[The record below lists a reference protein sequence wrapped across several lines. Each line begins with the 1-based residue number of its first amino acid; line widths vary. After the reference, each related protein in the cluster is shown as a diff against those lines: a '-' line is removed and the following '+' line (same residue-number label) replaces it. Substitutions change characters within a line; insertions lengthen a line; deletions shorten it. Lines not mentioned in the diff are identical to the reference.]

1 LSIQNRLLFVYTSI
15 FMVAFILFA
24 AIVYLLPRN
33 RIRQE
38 VDTDLRALL
47 EELQSSDAYI
57 MRNGTL
63 WANYDEDIDNLETA
77 ASFFMIV
84 DREGTIILRS
94 PNLSPRTS
102 TVLDSSGLQKEESLN
117 YIVRDDSTL
126 RVLSTP
132 IYVDGD
138 LVGYWQVGRLVD
150 SIESFNRFLVIAL
163 FVGFAGASA
172 SLFLAVLLTPSS
184 FKPLE
189 DMAAVTRQIT
199 NADDLSRRVPNTER
213 TDEIG
218 VLARSFN
225 QLLERLERLFQTQQ
239 RLLADVSHELRTP
252 LTAIRG
258 NVDLMRRMGDAD
270 PESLEII
277 QEEIERMTRLVG
289 DLLLLARADAGGL
302 PLEKKKVE
310 LDNLLFEVYR
320 QVRLLEK
327 SVAVKVTEVD
337 QVCIMGDVDRLKQ
350 LLLNLIS
357 NAIKYTPDGGTVDVS
372 LSKNNGWAYL
382 SVADTGT
389 GIPAEDLPYIFD
401 RFYRVDKARARAQ
414 SGQGGAGLGL
424 AIAKWIAQAHGGDID
439 VVSKVGEG
447 TTFTITL
454 PTVVEPKPL
463 STESAAEELSKTRP
477 GLRALGATFRRS
489 S

>member
-1 LSIQNRLLFVYTSI
+1 
-15 FMVAFILFA
+15 MVAFVLFA

-33 RIRQE
+33 RINQE
-38 VDTDLRALL
+38 VDMDLQALAV
-47 EELQSSDAYI
+47 ELQSAEIIPRGGGAFHIGIAAD
-57 MRNGTL
+57 L
-63 WANYDEDIDNLETA
+63 DNLETA
-77 ASFFMIV
+77 ASFFV
-84 DREGTIILRS
+84 VAGPEGNIGLRS
-94 PNLSPRTS
+94 QNLSQMTRD
-102 TVLDSSGLQKEESLN
+102 VGLLDPNGLQERQVLN
-117 YIVRDDSTL
+117 YVIRGDSTL
-126 RVLSTP
+126 RVLTTP
-132 IYVDGD
+132 IYDDGE
-138 LVGYWQVGRLVD
+138 LIGYLQVGRLVD
-150 SIESFNRFLVIAL
+150 NIESFNRFLVIAL

-270 PESLEII
+270 PESLGII

-302 PLEKKKVE
+302 PLEKQKVE

-327 SVAVKVTEVD
+327 SVEVKVTEVD

-372 LSKNNGWAYL
+372 LSKKNGWGYL
-382 SVADTGT
+382 KITDTGM

-401 RFYRVDKARARAQ
+401 RFYRVDKARARDH
-414 SGQGGAGLGL
+414 SGQGAGLGL
-424 AIAKWIAQAHGGDID
+424 AIAKWIAQAHGGNID
-439 VVSKVGEG
+439 VMSKVGEG
-447 TTFTITL
+447 TTFTIIL
-454 PTVVEPKPL
+454 PILVEPKSIP
-463 STESAAEELSKTRP
+463 TEGAHEELTKTRP
-477 GLRALGATFRRS
+477 GLRSFGATFRRS

>member
-1 LSIQNRLLFVYTSI
+1 
-15 FMVAFILFA
+15 MVAFVLFA
-24 AIVYLLPRN
+24 AIVYLLPRS
-33 RIRQE
+33 RIDAE
-38 VDTDLRALL
+38 VDTDLHTLAG
-47 EELQSSDAYI
+47 ELRSARVTTAPD
-57 MRNGTL
+57 GTVRL
-63 WANYDEDIDNLETA
+63 SIGEDLDNLETA
-77 ASFFMIV
+77 ASFFQVV
-84 DREGTIILRS
+84 DINGKITLQSRNMETLPPDFG
-94 PNLSPRTS
+94 P
-102 TVLDSSGLQKEESLN
+102 LDENGLQEQETLN
-117 YIVRDDSTL
+117 YVVRGDSTM
-126 RVLSTP
+126 RVLTSPLYDT
-132 IYVDGD
+132 DGTHI
-138 LVGYWQVGRLVD
+138 GYMQVGRLVD

-302 PLEKKKVE
+302 PLEKQKVE

-327 SVAVKVTEVD
+327 SVEVKVTEVD
-337 QVCIMGDVDRLKQ
+337 QAGIMGDVDRLKQ

-372 LSKNNGWAYL
+372 LSKKNGWAYIKI
-382 SVADTGT
+382 SDTGT

-401 RFYRVDKARARAQ
+401 RFYRVDKARARSHSGQ
-414 SGQGGAGLGL
+414 GQGGAGLGL
-424 AIAKWIAQAHGGDID
+424 AIAKWIAQAHGGNID
-439 VVSKVGEG
+439 VMSKLGEG
-447 TTFTITL
+447 TTFTIIL
-454 PTVVEPKPL
+454 PLVLEPKPIAK
-463 STESAAEELSKTRP
+463 EDPAEELSKTRP
-477 GLRALGATFRRS
+477 GLRALGSPFRRTS

>member
-1 LSIQNRLLFVYTSI
+1 
-15 FMVAFILFA
+15 MVAFVLFA
-24 AIVYLLPRN
+24 AIVYLLPRS
-33 RIRQE
+33 RIDAE
-38 VDTDLRALL
+38 VDSDLHMLAT
-47 EELQSSDAYI
+47 ELRS
-57 MRNGTL
+57 
-63 WANYDEDIDNLETA
+63 ANVIAERDGMVRFEIEQDLDNLETA
-77 ASFFMIV
+77 ASFFQVV
-84 DREGTIILRS
+84 DTNQKVTLRS
-94 PNLSPRTS
+94 RNMETFP
-102 TVLDSSGLQKEESLN
+102 LDFGPLDENGLRGEETLN
-117 YIVRDDSTL
+117 YVVRGNSTI
-126 RVLSTP
+126 RVLTIP
-132 IYVDGD
+132 LYDNDQLI
-138 LVGYWQVGRLVD
+138 GYLQVGRLVD

-302 PLEKKKVE
+302 PLETKKVE

-357 NAIKYTPDGGTVDVS
+357 NAIKYTPDGGTVNVS

-382 SVADTGT
+382 SVADTGL

-401 RFYRVDKARARAQ
+401 RFYRVDKARARGQ

-454 PTVVEPKPL
+454 PIVVEPKAL
-463 STESAAEELSKTRP
+463 SAESAAEELTKTRP

>member
-1 LSIQNRLLFVYTSI
+1 
-15 FMVAFILFA
+15 MVAFVLFA

-33 RIRQE
+33 RINQE
-38 VDTDLRALL
+38 VDADLRRLS
-47 EELQSSDAYI
+47 EEIQSAEI
-57 MRNGTL
+57 IPIGGGAFRIGI
-63 WANYDEDIDNLETA
+63 DEGLYNLETA
-77 ASFFMIV
+77 ASFFMAV
-84 DREGTIILRS
+84 DLDGNVGLHS
-94 PNLSPRTS
+94 QNLSSYIPEL
-102 TVLDSSGLQKEESLN
+102 LDENGFQGEETLN
-117 YIVRDDSTL
+117 YVVHGDSTM
-126 RVLSTP
+126 RVLTIP
-132 IYVDGD
+132 LYDRDGE
-138 LVGYWQVGRLVD
+138 LLGYLQVARLVD

-189 DMAAVTRQIT
+189 DMAAVARQIT

-270 PESLEII
+270 LESLEII

-320 QVRLLEK
+320 QVQLLEK
-327 SVAVKVTEVD
+327 SVDVRVTEVD

-372 LSKNNGWAYL
+372 LSKKNGWGYL
-382 SVADTGT
+382 RIADTGR

-401 RFYRVDKARARAQ
+401 RFYRVDKARARGQA
-414 SGQGGAGLGL
+414 GQGGAGLGL
-424 AIAKWIAQAHGGDID
+424 AIAKWIAQAHGGNID
-439 VVSKVGEG
+439 VMSKVGEG
-447 TTFTITL
+447 TTFTIIL
-454 PTVVEPKPL
+454 PILVEPTAVLPQD
-463 STESAAEELSKTRP
+463 SQEELSKTRP

>member
-1 LSIQNRLLFVYTSI
+1 MLIDTTGGIGLRSQN
-15 FMVAFILFA
+15 M
-24 AIVYLLPRN
+24 
-33 RIRQE
+33 
-38 VDTDLRALL
+38 
-47 EELQSSDAYI
+47 
-57 MRNGTL
+57 GTL
-63 WANYDEDIDNLETA
+63 PQNFGLLDENGFAQEEVINY
-77 ASFFMIV
+77 V
-84 DREGTIILRS
+84 
-94 PNLSPRTS
+94 
-102 TVLDSSGLQKEESLN
+102 
-117 YIVRDDSTL
+117 VRGDSTM
-126 RVLSTP
+126 RVLTTP
-132 IYVDGD
+132 LYDDNEKIIAY
-138 LVGYWQVGRLVD
+138 LQVGRLVD
-150 SIESFNRFLVIAL
+150 NIESFNRFLVIAL

-302 PLEKKKVE
+302 PLEKEKVE

-327 SVAVKVTEVD
+327 SGAVKVTEVD

-357 NAIKYTPDGGTVDVS
+357 NAIKYTPDGGSVDVS
-372 LSKNNGWAYL
+372 LSKKNGWAYMKI
-382 SVADTGT
+382 ADTGM

-401 RFYRVDKARARAQ
+401 RFYRVDKARARGHA
-414 SGQGGAGLGL
+414 GQGGAGLGL
-424 AIAKWIAQAHGGDID
+424 AIAKWIAQAHGGNID
-439 VVSKVGEG
+439 VMSKVGEG
-447 TTFTITL
+447 TTFTIIL
-454 PTVVEPKPL
+454 PILVEPKAIAANDP
-463 STESAAEELSKTRP
+463 AEELSKTRP
-477 GLRALGATFRRS
+477 GLRSFGATFRRS

>member
-1 LSIQNRLLFVYTSI
+1 
-15 FMVAFILFA
+15 MVAFVLFA
-24 AIVYLLPRN
+24 AIVYLLPRS
-33 RIRQE
+33 RINAE
-38 VDTDLRALL
+38 VDTDLHTLAA
-47 EELQSSDAYI
+47 ELRSAEVFTEPD
-57 MRNGTL
+57 GTVRL
-63 WANYDEDIDNLETA
+63 GIAADLDNLETA
-77 ASFFMIV
+77 ASFFMVV
-84 DREGTIILRS
+84 DTEGDISLRS
-94 PNLSPRTS
+94 QNMGTLPPDFGL
-102 TVLDSSGLQKEESLN
+102 LDENGLQGEETLN
-117 YIVRDDSTL
+117 YVIQGDSTM
-126 RVLSTP
+126 RVLSSP
-132 IYVDGD
+132 LYDNDNNDRLI
-138 LVGYWQVGRLVD
+138 GYLQVGRLVD

-327 SVAVKVTEVD
+327 SVEVKVTEVD
-337 QVCIMGDVDRLKQ
+337 QVCMMGDVDRLKQ

-372 LSKNNGWAYL
+372 LSKKNGWAYL
-382 SVADTGT
+382 KISDTGM

-424 AIAKWIAQAHGGDID
+424 AIAKWIAQAHGGNID
-439 VVSKVGEG
+439 VTSQVGEG
-447 TTFTITL
+447 TTFTIIL
-454 PTVVEPKPL
+454 PVLVEPKPTPMD
-463 STESAAEELSKTRP
+463 STTDELTKTRP
-477 GLRALGATFRRS
+477 GLRALGASFRRS
-489 S
+489 SSS

>member
-1 LSIQNRLLFVYTSI
+1 
-15 FMVAFILFA
+15 MVAFVLFA

-33 RIRQE
+33 RINQE
-38 VDTDLRALL
+38 VDMDLRTLTSELL
-47 EELQSSDAYI
+47 SATITPVGD
-57 MRNGTL
+57 GTL
-63 WANYDEDIDNLETA
+63 RLGIDEDLDNLETA
-77 ASFFMIV
+77 ASFFMVV
-84 DREGTIILRS
+84 DLDGDITLRS
-94 PNLSPRTS
+94 QNMGTMPQDFGL
-102 TVLDSSGLQKEESLN
+102 LDENGLNQGEETLN
-117 YIVRDDSTL
+117 YVVRGDSTM
-126 RVLSTP
+126 RVLTTP
-132 IYVDGD
+132 LYNEDEQ
-138 LVGYWQVGRLVD
+138 VGYVQVGRLVD
-150 SIESFNRFLVIAL
+150 NIESFNRFLVIAL

-327 SVAVKVTEVD
+327 SVEVKVTEVD

-350 LLLNLIS
+350 LLLNLVS

-372 LSKNNGWAYL
+372 LSKKNGWAYL
-382 SVADTGT
+382 KISDTGM

-401 RFYRVDKARARAQ
+401 RFYRVDKARARGHSGQ
-414 SGQGGAGLGL
+414 GQGGAGLGL
-424 AIAKWIAQAHGGDID
+424 AIAKWIAQAHGGNID
-439 VVSKVGEG
+439 VMSKMGEG
-447 TTFTITL
+447 TTFTIIL
-454 PTVVEPKPL
+454 PILVETKTVSDEGI
-463 STESAAEELSKTRP
+463 EEELSKTRP

-489 S
+489 SSSSS